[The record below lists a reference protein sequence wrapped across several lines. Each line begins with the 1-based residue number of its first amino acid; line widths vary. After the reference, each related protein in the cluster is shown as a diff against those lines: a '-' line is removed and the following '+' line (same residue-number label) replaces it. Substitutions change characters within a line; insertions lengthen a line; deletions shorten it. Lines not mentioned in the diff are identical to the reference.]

1 MVSCA
6 NVTDSL
12 RDELIAIVGETNI
25 ATSSDDLE
33 AYGRDWTRFYLPDPA
48 MVVFP
53 KAIEDVLQLVVF
65 ANERDLSLV
74 PSGGR
79 TGLSGGA
86 VAREREIVI
95 SFDKM
100 NRIHSFDPV
109 DHTVV
114 VEPGVVTANL
124 QAYAKEHD
132 LAYPVDFASAG
143 SSQIG
148 GNIATNAGGIK
159 VLRYGL
165 TRDQVAGLKVVTGKG
180 ELLNLNQG
188 LIKNATGY
196 DLRHLFIGSEGTLGL
211 IVEATIRLS
220 PPPPDLCVLLL
231 AVPGMDSV
239 MRVFDRFRRKAS
251 LTAFEFFSDQ
261 AMDHVLS
268 HLNTSAPFTDRS
280 DYYVLLELEE
290 ASLEGAM
297 TAFEDCLGD
306 GTVID
311 GIVSQSE
318 QQRIDLWRYREGISE
333 SITPHTPYKNDL
345 AVRISRVPEFLAAV
359 SATVST
365 RYPDFELI
373 WFGHIGDGNL
383 HLNILRPDDWSID
396 SFKAECDRVSD
407 DVMAVVAQFEG
418 SVSAEHG
425 VGLLKREQLHYTRSA
440 EEIEMMRGL
449 KQVFDPNNVM
459 NPGKLLPLHS

>member
-1 MVSCA
+1 MMA
-6 NVTDSL
+6 NSL
-12 RDELIAIVGETNI
+12 ASDLAAIVGDANI
-25 ATSSDDLE
+25 ATSTGDLE
-33 AYGRDWTRFYLPDPA
+33 AYGRDWTRFYQPDPS

-53 KAIEDVLQLVVF
+53 KTAEQLVQLVAI
-65 ANERDLSLV
+65 ANERHLALV

-86 VAREREIVI
+86 VAREREIVV
-95 SFDKM
+95 SFDRM

-109 DHTVV
+109 DHTVL
-114 VEPGVVTANL
+114 VEPGVVTASL
-124 QAYAKEHD
+124 QAYAED
-132 LAYPVDFASAG
+132 QSLAYPVDFASAG

-165 TRDQVAGLKVVTGKG
+165 TRDQIAGLKVVTGKG
-180 ELLNLNQG
+180 DVLNLNQG

-196 DLRHLFIGSEGTLGL
+196 DLRHLFIGSEGTLGF

-220 PPPPDLCVLLL
+220 APPPDLNVLLL

-239 MRVFDRFRRKAS
+239 MRVFDVFRRKAS

-261 AMDHVLS
+261 AMNHVLS
-268 HLNTSAPFTDRS
+268 HQNIGAPFGDRS

-290 ASLEGAM
+290 TSLEGAM
-297 TAFEDCLGD
+297 TAFEACLEE

-311 GIVSQSE
+311 GVVSQSE
-318 QQRIDLWRYREGISE
+318 QQRVDLWRYREGISE

-359 SATVST
+359 SDTVSA
-365 RYPDFELI
+365 RYPDFEMI
-373 WFGHIGDGNL
+373 CFCHIGDGNL
-383 HLNILRPDDWSID
+383 HLNILRPADWSIE
-396 SFKAECDRVSD
+396 SFKAECDSVSD
-407 DVMAVVAQFEG
+407 EVMAVVARFEG

-425 VGLLKREQLHYTRSA
+425 VGLLKRDQLHFSRSPA
-440 EEIEMMRGL
+440 EIEMMLGL

-459 NPGKLLPLHS
+459 NPGKLLPR

>member
-1 MVSCA
+1 M
-6 NVTDSL
+6 
-12 RDELIAIVGETNI
+12 
-25 ATSSDDLE
+25 
-33 AYGRDWTRFYLPDPA
+33 
-48 MVVFP
+48 
-53 KAIEDVLQLVVF
+53 
-65 ANERDLSLV
+65 
-74 PSGGR
+74 
-79 TGLSGGA
+79 
-86 VAREREIVI
+86 
-95 SFDKM
+95 
-100 NRIHSFDPV
+100 
-109 DHTVV
+109 
-114 VEPGVVTANL
+114 
-124 QAYAKEHD
+124 
-132 LAYPVDFASAG
+132 
-143 SSQIG
+143 
-148 GNIATNAGGIK
+148 
-159 VLRYGL
+159 LRYGL

-268 HLNTSAPFTDRS
+268 HLNISAPLTDRS

-290 ASLEGAM
+290 ASLEAAM

-383 HLNILRPDDWSID
+383 HLNILRPEDWSID

-407 DVMAVVAQFEG
+407 DGMAVVAQFEG

-459 NPGKLLPLHS
+459 NPGKLLPPYS